1 MATIDYISD
10 WQKKL
15 RKRLYQQFRTKVTWQ
30 ALADMLAAQFQDLED
45 AAQSVLSIVSIDDS
59 EGVQLDQIGALIGQ
73 PRLGATDA
81 TYRRYLKARVLVN
94 RCTGTTPLIY
104 GVFNA
109 LLGSVGFRLET
120 IPTKTFKLT
129 VVGAISALQAE
140 IAALFLRVGKDSG
153 ARGIL
158 SWQQANDSALFT
170 FAGGSGAGFNVGVF
184 KDAKQV

>member
-73 PRLGATDA
+73 PRLGVNDS
-81 TYRRYLKARVLVN
+81 TYRGFLRARIIANRAAGRIEEIYRVL
-94 RCTGTTPLIY
+94 
-104 GVFNA
+104 NA
-109 LLGSVGFRLET
+109 SVGE
-120 IPTKTFKLT
+120 
-129 VVGAISALQAE
+129 VGYKIL
-140 IAALFLRVGKDSG
+140 LSG
-153 ARGIL
+153 AKAIDVIVV
-158 SWQQANDSALFT
+158 SAIDAFDSYIAQLF
-170 FAGGSGAGFNVGVF
+170 VRDC
-184 KDAKQV
+184 KDAGVHAIVEWRTSESNTFCFLGGVGGGFDVGLMADAREV